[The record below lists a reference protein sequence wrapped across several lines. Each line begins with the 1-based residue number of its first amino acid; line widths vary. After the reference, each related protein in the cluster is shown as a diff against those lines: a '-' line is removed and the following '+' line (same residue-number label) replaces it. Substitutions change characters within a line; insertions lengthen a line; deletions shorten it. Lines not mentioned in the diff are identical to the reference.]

1 MAAPGTR
8 NPGHVPASAG
18 TPVGYVPASP
28 VEEPSFELTGE
39 SRIAS
44 RNPEG
49 RRVSLRRIRALRDI
63 PAAGVQAGDL
73 GGWVESTH
81 LADGTLR
88 LQDDAWVFDDA
99 EVHGNAVLRHRAQ
112 ARHSATVRGNV
123 VMEGDSRAL
132 DRAHLHGVTRL
143 RDRARAA
150 DQSELAG
157 GDLSGDVIVAGD
169 AKTHNH
175 VRLSEHFRLD
185 DAASVFDR
193 FQGFGHGHLTGSA
206 VGGDDAMVGGD
217 AVVTE
222 YAHVGGEAF
231 LTFGDR
237 LDGFERLH
245 SNHLSIG
252 DSIRVAAPRKAA

>member
-1 MAAPGTR
+1 MATLETR
-8 NPGHVPASAG
+8 NPGYVPASAG
-18 TPVGYVPASP
+18 MLAGYSPASP
-28 VEEPSFELTGE
+28 VDERSFELTDE

-49 RRVSLRRIRALRDI
+49 RRVSLRRIRAVRDI
-63 PAAGVQAGDL
+63 PAAGVSAGDL
-73 GGWVESTH
+73 GGWVESIH
-81 LADGTLR
+81 LPDGTQR

-123 VMEGDSRAL
+123 IMEGDSRAL
-132 DRAHLHGVTRL
+132 DRAHLHGATRL

-150 DQSELAG
+150 DQAELAG
-157 GDLSGDVIVAGD
+157 GDLSGDVIVADD

-193 FQGFGHGHLTGSA
+193 FSGFGHGHLTDSA
-206 VGGDDAMVGGD
+206 VGADDAMVGGD
-217 AVVTE
+217 AVVAE

-231 LTFGDR
+231 LTFGGR
-237 LDGFERLH
+237 LDGFQRLH

>member
-1 MAAPGTR
+1 MDTVETR
-8 NPGHVPASAG
+8 NSGYVPARAG
-18 TPVGYVPASP
+18 TPEGYSPASP
-28 VEEPSFELTGE
+28 VEEPSFELTAE

-44 RNPEG
+44 RNPDG
-49 RRVSLRRIRALRDI
+49 RRVGLRRIRAVRDI
-63 PAAGVQAGDL
+63 AAAGVQVGDL
-73 GGWVESTH
+73 GGWVESIH

-99 EVHGNAVLRHRAQ
+99 EVHGNAALRHRAQ
-112 ARHSATVRGNV
+112 ARHSVTVRDNV
-123 VMEGDSRAL
+123 IMEGDSSAL
-132 DRAHLHGVTRL
+132 DRAHLHGATRL

-150 DQSELAG
+150 DQAELAG
-157 GDLSGDVIVAGD
+157 GDLSGDVIVADD

-193 FQGFGHGHLTGSA
+193 FSGFGHGHLTDSA
-206 VGGDDAMVGGD
+206 VGADDAMVGGD
-217 AVVTE
+217 AVVAE

-237 LDGFERLH
+237 LDGFQRLH